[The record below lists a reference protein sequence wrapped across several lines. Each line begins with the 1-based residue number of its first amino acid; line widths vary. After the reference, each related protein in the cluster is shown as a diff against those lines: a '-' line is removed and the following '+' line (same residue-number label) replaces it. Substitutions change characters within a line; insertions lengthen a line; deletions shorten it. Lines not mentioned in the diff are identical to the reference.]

1 MVHKKKSDLTCY
13 PVLAQKIGS
22 SNRKQRDGKRC
33 PPWGIGGEI
42 VVDGVVLVN
51 PETNRTGPESEWRVD
66 IQTSVMKGIDQ
77 RAPFIQLKERGGS
90 SRNAATNG
98 TWPGGGKAGR

>member
-22 SNRKQRDGKRC
+22 SNRKQRGGKRL
-33 PPWGIGGEI
+33 GGEI

-51 PETNRTGPESEWRVD
+51 PETNRTGPESEWRGD

-90 SRNAATNG
+90 SRNAVTNG